1 MEKRITLRELQQHV
15 SYESCWVSLYGRVYD
30 VCVSWLGCSL
40 RANEVKITGFLDDH
54 PGGSSILL
62 NVAGKDATKE
72 YDPIHPPSIMDEHL
86 SSCCLGVLGCGTLA
100 SRDKAPES
108 EPSRSAAG
116 DSVSQALNLHEI
128 ETLARQKLPH
138 KAWAYYL
145 SATDDNL
152 TKMWNNSVYQSI
164 LLRPR
169 VFIDCSQCDLSTTV
183 LGHQLGLPVYVSPA
197 AMARLAHHSGEAGI
211 ANACAKFGALQ
222 IISHNASLDPVDII
236 RDAREDQVFGWQ
248 LYCLKDVRQ
257 SERRI
262 QKINQIKRIKFIVLT
277 LDAPFPGKREVE
289 VRSKMD
295 FSQPNS
301 PPQVWG
307 TDASLTWEKT
317 LRWLHKQT
325 DLPVVLK
332 GVQTYEDA
340 ILAAR
345 YAPYIRGII
354 LSNHGGR
361 ALDTAS
367 TPIHTL
373 LEIHHHCPE
382 VFTRLD
388 VMIDG
393 GIKRGTDIV
402 KALALGAKAV
412 GIGRAPLWG
421 LAAGG
426 PVGVERVLEI
436 LSEETAT
443 AMRLLGVSNVSQLS
457 RQHINA
463 RALELGGFR
472 SAPDTGERNGSRL

>member
-1 MEKRITLRELQQHV
+1 MEKRIALRELQRHA
-15 SYESCWVSLYGRVYD
+15 SLESCWVSLYGRVYD
-30 VCVSWLGCSL
+30 VCVSSVACSL
-40 RANEVKITGFLDDH
+40 RANEVKITGFLDKH

-62 NVAGKDATKE
+62 GLAGQDATKE
-72 YDPIHPPSIMDEHL
+72 YDSIHPPGILDEYL
-86 SSCCLGVLGCGTLA
+86 SSCCLGALRSGSLT
-100 SRDKAPES
+100 SRDKHPKS
-108 EPSRSAAG
+108 DSSG
-116 DSVSQALNLHEI
+116 SVVQDSVSQALNLHEI
-128 ETLARQKLPH
+128 EALARKLLPH
-138 KAWAYYL
+138 RSWAYYV

-152 TKMWNNSVYQSI
+152 TKAWNNSVYQSI

-169 VFIDCSQCDLSTTV
+169 VFVDCSQCDLSTTV

-197 AMARLAHHSGEAGI
+197 AMARLAHPSGEAGI

-222 IISHNASLDPVDII
+222 IISHNASLDPVDIV
-236 RDAREDQVFGWQ
+236 RDSTENQVFGWQ
-248 LYCLKDVRQ
+248 LYCLKDVRK

-262 QKINQIKRIKFIVLT
+262 QKINQIKQIKFIVLT

-295 FSQPNS
+295 FSQPNL

-317 LRWLHKQT
+317 LRWLRKHT
-325 DLPVVLK
+325 HLPIVLK

-345 YAPYIRGII
+345 YAPDVRGII
-354 LSNHGGR
+354 ISNHGGR

-373 LEIHHHCPE
+373 LEIHRHCPE
-382 VFTRLD
+382 VFTKLE
-388 VMIDG
+388 VMVDG

-426 PVGVERVLEI
+426 PAGVERVLEV

-443 AMRLLGVSNVSQLS
+443 AMRLLGVSDVSQLS
-457 RQHINA
+457 QQHVNT
-463 RALELGGFR
+463 RALEAGGFWK
-472 SAPDTGERNGSRL
+472 ARNSGGRIESKM

>member
-1 MEKRITLRELQQHV
+1 MEKRIALRELQQHA
-15 SYESCWVSLYGRVYD
+15 SLESCWVSLYGRVYD
-30 VCVSWLGCSL
+30 VCVSSVACSL
-40 RANEVKITGFLDDH
+40 RANEVKITGFLAKH

-62 NVAGKDATKE
+62 GLAGQDATKE
-72 YDPIHPPSIMDEHL
+72 DKHPKSDSSVSTAQGSI
-86 SSCCLGVLGCGTLA
+86 
-100 SRDKAPES
+100 
-108 EPSRSAAG
+108 
-116 DSVSQALNLHEI
+116 SQALNLHEI
-128 ETLARQKLPH
+128 EALAKKKLPH
-138 KAWAYYL
+138 KVWAYYV

-152 TKMWNNSVYQSI
+152 TRTWNNSVYQSI

-169 VFIDCSQCDLSTTV
+169 VFVDCSQCDLSTTV
-183 LGHQLGLPVYVSPA
+183 LGHRLGLPVYVSPA
-197 AMARLAHHSGEAGI
+197 AMARLAHPSGEAGI
-211 ANACAKFGALQ
+211 ANACAKFSALQ
-222 IISHNASLDPVDII
+222 IISHNASLDPVDIV
-236 RDAREDQVFGWQ
+236 RNTTEDQVFGWQ
-248 LYCLKDVRQ
+248 LYCLKDVRK
-257 SERRI
+257 SEQRI
-262 QKINQIKRIKFIVLT
+262 QKINQINQIKFIVLT

-317 LRWLHKQT
+317 LRWLRKHT
-325 DLPVVLK
+325 NLPIILK

-345 YAPYIRGII
+345 YAPHIRGII
-354 LSNHGGR
+354 ISNHGGR

-373 LEIHHHCPE
+373 LEIQHHCPE
-382 VFTRLD
+382 VFTKLE
-388 VMIDG
+388 VMVDG

-426 PVGVERVLEI
+426 PAGVERVLEV

-457 RQHINA
+457 RQHVNT
-463 RALELGGFR
+463 RALESGGFWK
-472 SAPDTGERNGSRL
+472 ARNSGGRMESKM